1 MSATF
6 SFFFIHLFFNSCVG
20 HRFVRHLCLR
30 NLLFEIEIIKG
41 TASGKA
47 FAPPGGCSLGVGVSL
62 PPVHSQLHAVVV
74 AVVVV
79 VAVAVAL
86 VVAVVVAAV
95 VVAVVM
101 KIFLD
106 NVMKTN
112 KRLYLN
118 RKRTRAK

>member
-1 MSATF
+1 M
-6 SFFFIHLFFNSCVG
+6 
-20 HRFVRHLCLR
+20 
-30 NLLFEIEIIKG
+30 FEIEIIKG

-74 AVVVV
+74 AVVV